1 LTNIFAI
8 LCSHGTAVSGII
20 AGLKGNN
27 ICTVGVAYNASLL
40 GKIPMNNVAKQTFE
54 NGALDSQPQVIKFT
68 SCSPM
73 IGGSLRVLH
82 DIAEILLKVAL
93 KHKKSNQMFA

>member
-1 LTNIFAI
+1 MTNIFAI

-40 GKIPMNNVAKQTFE
+40 GKIPMNNVAKQTFDLIFCVLTPLSAIFQLYHGVPGE
-54 NGALDSQPQVIKFT
+54 NHRSWA
-68 SCSPM
+68 
-73 IGGSLRVLH
+73 
-82 DIAEILLKVAL
+82 
-93 KHKKSNQMFA
+93 SNW

>member
-27 ICTVGVAYNASLL
+27 ICTVGVAYNASLV
-40 GKIPMNNVAKQTFE
+40 GKIPMNNVAKQTFDLIF
-54 NGALDSQPQVIKFT
+54 G
-68 SCSPM
+68 
-73 IGGSLRVLH
+73 VLTPLSAIFQLYH
-82 DIAEILLKVAL
+82 GD
-93 KHKKSNQMFA
+93 QF